1 MATML
6 VTAIA
11 APQPTYS
18 TSSTCQLIIRT
29 RIPSHQCSPL
39 LLCGF
44 CPCVGYVG
52 VVCVAYKN
60 TSRPFRAADPAHVQ
74 EVLFAVEKDPCCY
87 RVESCRVESSYMCGG
102 KAALVFLFFLVMNRT
117 ISVRVLANIIHNDS
131 MNNFRSN
138 CTFMYLLKYV
148 TCVWIYREIDSEI
161 ETVCCR

>member
-29 RIPSHQCSPL
+29 RIPSHRCSPL

-60 TSRPFRAADPAHVQ
+60 TSRPFRAADPAHVP
-74 EVLFAVEKDPCCY
+74 EVLFAVEKDPRCY
-87 RVESCRVESSYMCGG
+87 RVESCRVVSCRVELHVRWKSGIS
-102 KAALVFLFFLVMNRT
+102 LFWST
-117 ISVRVLANIIHNDS
+117 TWSISVSIVSNSSQVSIGLLVSIGPLVSPGLFPGLLLVLNW
-131 MNNFRSN
+131 F
-138 CTFMYLLKYV
+138 LLV
-148 TCVWIYREIDSEI
+148 
-161 ETVCCR
+161 